1 MKMTLKVKFN
11 DGVEKD
17 VAVKFA
23 DFVSFERI
31 WSRSIAKFESEL
43 RLTDLAWLAW
53 SAETRNGN
61 TAKKFDPDWL
71 ETVDTIE
78 PVGDEAG
85 KTLPLESNP

>member
-1 MKMTLKVKFN
+1 MKMTLKVTFG
-11 DGVEKD
+11 DGKESTV
-17 VAVKFA
+17 VAKFA

-31 WSRSIAKFESEL
+31 WQRSVAKFDTDL

-53 SAETRNGN
+53 SAETRAGN

-78 PVGDEAG
+78 PVTEDAG
-85 KTLPLESNP
+85 KPLPLESNP

>member
-17 VAVKFA
+17 VLVKFA

-31 WSRSIAKFESEL
+31 WSRSVAKFESEL

-53 SAETRNGN
+53 SSESRAGK

-71 ETVDTIE
+71 ETVETIE
-78 PVGDEAG
+78 PISDEAG
-85 KTLPLESNP
+85 TPLPLESNP